1 MTLSDVIRE
10 VTKLSINSFKWLLLS
25 GVTEWGRGHPMR
37 PNSVQPLPYDILP
50 LPRLPH
56 LVTSQVPENCQ
67 LMTRRVT
74 EFFVGAQTLAVSLL
88 QTK

>member
-50 LPRLPH
+50 LPRLPAFSY
-56 LVTSQVPENCQ
+56 VTGS
-67 LMTRRVT
+67 
-74 EFFVGAQTLAVSLL
+74 
-88 QTK
+88 